1 MVSDDE
7 KKVESNEE
15 VNEASDEE
23 TISDKENVSEK
34 TEEEKVDEE
43 VLSKKGKELAEEED
57 SQETGQT
64 LHEMAKVAKKIYQRR
79 KEIATK
85 ALPLPVEKSASPSL

>member
-1 MVSDDE
+1 M
-7 KKVESNEE
+7 KVESNEE

-23 TISDKENVSEK
+23 TISDKGNVSEK

-43 VLSKKGKELAEEED
+43 VLSKKGKELTEDED

-64 LHEMAKVAKKIYQRR
+64 LREMAKVAKKIYQR
-79 KEIATK
+79 
-85 ALPLPVEKSASPSL
+85 